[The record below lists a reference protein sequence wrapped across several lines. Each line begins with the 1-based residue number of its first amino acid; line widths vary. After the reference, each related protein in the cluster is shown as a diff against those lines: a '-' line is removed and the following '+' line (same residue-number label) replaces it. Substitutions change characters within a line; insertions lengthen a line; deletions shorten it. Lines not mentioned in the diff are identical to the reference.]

1 MKTQQNKYENKN
13 TIKHD
18 NKIREQHLKY
28 KIKIRNIIKH
38 EIKMTQ
44 S

>member
-28 KIKIRNIIKH
+28 KIKINLKH
-38 EIKMTQ
+38 EPYLKVQ
-44 S
+44 